1 MSFSYRLEFSPDILW
16 GLRHQIC
23 YNALCL
29 TKRKKVRSVIISM
42 KQRPETE
49 CSIPEG
55 NSISNLTDTLTGI
68 VKNDYDIEDVKAETL
83 AEKYSSE
90 V

>member
-1 MSFSYRLEFSPDILW
+1 
-16 GLRHQIC
+16 
-23 YNALCL
+23 
-29 TKRKKVRSVIISM
+29 M

-55 NSISNLTDTLTGI
+55 NSISNLTDTLTEI